1 MNELVLV
8 ETFSTIELLANT
20 IKAHYQHQIQGN
32 LLRIIGSSNLLLNPA
47 GLLDKVSLG
56 VFEMAR
62 DPIVGLKEGPGGFV
76 QGIGTGVQGL
86 VKGVV
91 GGAF

>member
-1 MNELVLV
+1 M
-8 ETFSTIELLANT
+8 
-20 IKAHYQHQIQGN
+20 
-32 LLRIIGSSNLLLNPA
+32 RIIGSSNLLLNPA

-76 QGIGTGVQGL
+76 QGIGTGV
-86 VKGVV
+86 
-91 GGAF
+91 

>member
-1 MNELVLV
+1 M
-8 ETFSTIELLANT
+8 
-20 IKAHYQHQIQGN
+20 
-32 LLRIIGSSNLLLNPA
+32 NPA

-62 DPIVGLKEGPGGFV
+62 DPIVGITEGPGGFV
-76 QGIGTGVQGL
+76 KGVGSGVQGL

-91 GGAF
+91 GGAFSSLGKFAGAANSVLDGGQEGGHKKAQDLGDGLIKAG